1 MKKILR
7 MLGLAMV
14 LSALLVVSIT
24 GAVFAA
30 GPSDNAAQ
38 TQTQTQTQN
47 QGEECICGECPCEE
61 CPIGDCNQNQIGD
74 GYKYRYANVGVP
86 EDGGHKYAHKNGK
99 TVE

>member
-7 MLGLAMV
+7 MLGLAII

-61 CPIGDCNQNQIGD
+61 CPVGDCNQNQIGD
-74 GYKYRYANVGVP
+74 GYKYGYANAGAP

-99 TVE
+99 TLE